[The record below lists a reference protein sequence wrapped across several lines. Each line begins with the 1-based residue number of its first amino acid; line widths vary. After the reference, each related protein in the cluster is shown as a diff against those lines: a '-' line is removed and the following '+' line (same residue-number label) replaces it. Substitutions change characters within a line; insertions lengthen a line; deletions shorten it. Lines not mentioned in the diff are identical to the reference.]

1 MAVINNDPYGFIKT
15 PSTIVFISKR
25 NSGKTIMS
33 KDVIYSLAKRKLIN
47 AVYVISNTALIS
59 NDFSC
64 VPSKNIMKFDDA
76 KLEQLILL
84 QTEAKQKNKNINLCL
99 ILDDIGNE
107 AHGSKSLQFLFTC
120 GRHINITVI
129 VIVQVVKL
137 ISPACRENCDY
148 IFMGVLGGS
157 SIDSLY
163 ESVIYN
169 GNKKQ
174 FKDFINDNVKDFHF
188 VCYDNSTTD
197 STKRWR
203 RIKATI
209 RNFKLQSKELPK
221 MKDKKID
228 DNSSSSSDTE

>member
-129 VIVQVVKL
+129 VIVQVV
-137 ISPACRENCDY
+137 
-148 IFMGVLGGS
+148 
-157 SIDSLY
+157 
-163 ESVIYN
+163 
-169 GNKKQ
+169 
-174 FKDFINDNVKDFHF
+174 
-188 VCYDNSTTD
+188 
-197 STKRWR
+197 
-203 RIKATI
+203 
-209 RNFKLQSKELPK
+209 
-221 MKDKKID
+221 
-228 DNSSSSSDTE
+228 